1 MAMTEQGNSTSRYLL
16 GKDSTG
22 GYVIVMEDCY
32 HAHFGTCVFGY
43 IKKQYN
49 QNKNMKTI
57 VYLHGYGSSSQ
68 SGAVAYLAKEMP
80 ECRVIAP
87 DIPVAPKEALPF
99 LHEYCKANDADLV
112 IGTSMGGMYALQLT
126 DYPRICVN
134 PALYMS
140 RLTDIMKV
148 GTFDYFRPT
157 ADGRSQYTIT
167 GDIIQHFRGD
177 VIIPA
182 VKKILEFQ

>member
-1 MAMTEQGNSTSRYLL
+1 
-16 GKDSTG
+16 
-22 GYVIVMEDCY
+22 
-32 HAHFGTCVFGY
+32 
-43 IKKQYN
+43 
-49 QNKNMKTI
+49 
-57 VYLHGYGSSSQ
+57 
-68 SGAVAYLAKEMP
+68 MP

-112 IGTSMGGMYALQLT
+112 IGTSMGGMYAMQLT

-167 GDIIQHFRGD
+167 GDIIQHFRGGRYHPCREENTGISMNYVD
-177 VIIPA
+177 RLHS
-182 VKKILEFQ
+182 KQLSLYYENENRCNDWSNSR